1 VHRLSLPPTRRCDL
15 PEELETTALEA
26 AGEFALTQGV
36 SACQIAIA
44 RNSRVVWTRSFGRA
58 TPETRFW
65 VASAT
70 KPIVSS
76 AAWLLIDA
84 GLLDITQPVAHYIPA
99 FAQEGKGAVT
109 VEQVMLM
116 TCGFPSAPM
125 ASMDGADP
133 ERRLQQLARWVL
145 EYAPGS
151 RYVYHGMSAH
161 WVLAELIESL
171 SGQNFCDFIEERI
184 TRPLGLPRLLGLS
197 LESQSKIAQ
206 LPGPGDPEP
215 MPGQL
220 DGTALAAKIAAGEPG
235 GGGVMTA
242 ATLAL
247 FYQALLHNTGGLW
260 SAEMLADGVGNVR
273 CTLPDPL
280 MNMPA
285 NRTLGVVV
293 GAGFGATWAQSPTAF
308 GWPGAGGQIGF
319 AEPSTGISC
328 AFLQA
333 GDPDQGT
340 QFMRGV
346 EMTNLALALGR

>member
-1 VHRLSLPPTRRCDL
+1 MPEDL
-15 PEELETTALEA
+15 DTTALEA
-26 AGEFALTQGV
+26 AAELALARGV
-36 SACQIAIA
+36 SACQIAVAQNNRI
-44 RNSRVVWTRSFGRA
+44 VWTRSFGHA
-58 TPETRFW
+58 TPDARFW

-70 KPIVSS
+70 KPIVS
-76 AAWLLIDA
+76 AAVWLLIDA
-84 GLLDITQPVAHYIPA
+84 GSLDITQPVAHYIPA
-99 FAQEGKGAVT
+99 FAGEGKQTVT

-125 ASMDGADP
+125 ASVDGADP
-133 ERRLQQLARWVL
+133 ERRVQQLARWPL
-145 EYAPGS
+145 EYAPGT

-161 WVLAELIESL
+161 WVLAELIERL

-184 TRPLGLPRLLGLS
+184 TRPLGLPRVLGIS
-197 LESQSKIAQ
+197 RDQQSKIVQ
-206 LPGPGDPEP
+206 LADAGEERALSAEAD
-215 MPGQL
+215 
-220 DGTALAAKIAAGEPG
+220 DGALAAKIAAGEPG

-247 FYQALLHNTGGLW
+247 FYQALLHNTGHLW
-260 SAEMLADGVGNVR
+260 SPEVLADGVGNVR
-273 CTLPDPL
+273 CRLPDPL
-280 MNMPA
+280 MNLPA

-293 GAGFGATWAQSPTAF
+293 GAGFGATWAQSSTAF

-319 AEPSTGISC
+319 AEPATGISC

-333 GDPDQGT
+333 GDPDQGS